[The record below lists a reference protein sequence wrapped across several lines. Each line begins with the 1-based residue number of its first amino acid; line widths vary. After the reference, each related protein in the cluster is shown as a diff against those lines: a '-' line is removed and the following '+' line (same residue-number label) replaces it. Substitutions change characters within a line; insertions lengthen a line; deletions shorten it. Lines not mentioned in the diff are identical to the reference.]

1 MATELLSV
9 AGITTILVLLI
20 TVLFQYFP
28 GLRIWWAGVKSE
40 VKMLSVLA
48 LYMVAGALVAFGGC
62 LPELAK
68 VIPQLVC
75 ADATTF
81 LNYVFAVFIAVGSGQ
96 GIFALLPEMRDVSA
110 AKAARQG

>member
-20 TVLFQYFP
+20 SVVFQYFP
-28 GLRIWWAGVKSE
+28 GLRIWWGGIKSE
-40 VKMLSVLA
+40 VKMLSILV
-48 LYMVAGALVAFGGC
+48 LYMAAGAIVAFGGC

-68 VIPQLVC
+68 VVPQLVC

-96 GIFALLPEMRDVSA
+96 GVFSLMPEMKDVTR
-110 AKAARQG
+110 AKEGRPL